1 MKLFFAVAAIS
12 ALSFVS
18 PGHASETTTYTY
30 DAKGRLVKVQRSGGT
45 NNGTATD
52 YEHDKADNRKR
63 VKTTGR

>member
-1 MKLFFAVAAIS
+1 MRLFIAAS
-12 ALSFVS
+12 ALALSGISS
-18 PGHASETTTYTY
+18 PGLASETTTYTY

-63 VKTTGR
+63 VRTTGR

>member
-1 MKLFFAVAAIS
+1 MVLALS
-12 ALSFVS
+12 ALSCAS
-18 PGHASETTTYTY
+18 AGQASERTTYTY

-63 VKTTGR
+63 VRTTGR